1 MVSPDSDLKERAETA
16 VASVPD
22 PELPFL
28 TVAELGIVREVAIR
42 DGRVEVAITPTYT
55 GCPATAVIAADIAA
69 ALAGAGIPDARVRT
83 VLAPAWT
90 TDWLSESARG
100 KLAAAG
106 IAPPDPAAR
115 GRALFDAAPIA
126 CPRCGS
132 QTTERLSPFGSTPCK
147 ALHRC
152 RACREPFEA
161 FKCL

>member
-1 MVSPDSDLKERAETA
+1 VVSTEEDLRSRAERA

-28 TVAELGIVREVAIR
+28 TIAELGIVREVAVR
-42 DGRVEVAITPTYT
+42 DGRVEVAITPTYM
-55 GCPATAVIAADIAA
+55 GCPATAAITADVGA
-69 ALAGAGIPDARVRT
+69 ALAKAGIPDARVRT

-90 TDWLSESARG
+90 TDWLSASTRD

-106 IAPPDPAAR
+106 IAPPGPAR
-115 GRALFDAAPIA
+115 GGALFDAAPLA

-132 QTTERLSPFGSTPCK
+132 ERTERLSPFGSTPCK

-152 RACREPFEA
+152 LACREPFEA

>member
-1 MVSPDSDLKERAETA
+1 MSPDEDLRKRAEAA
-16 VASVPD
+16 VAAVPD

-28 TVAELGIVREVAIR
+28 SVAELGIVREVAVR

-55 GCPATAVIAADIAA
+55 GCPATAVIAADVGA
-69 ALAGAGIPDARVRT
+69 ALRKAGIADARVRT

-90 TDWLSESARG
+90 TDWLSEGARA
-100 KLAAAG
+100 KLADAG
-106 IAPPDPAAR
+106 IAPPGPAAR
-115 GRALFDAAPIA
+115 GHALFDAAPIA

-132 QTTERLSPFGSTPCK
+132 EATERLSPFGSTPCK

-152 RACREPFEA
+152 RACGEPFEA

>member
-1 MVSPDSDLKERAETA
+1 MVSADQDLRSRAEAA

-28 TVAELGIVREVAIR
+28 TIAELGIVREIAVR

-55 GCPATAVIAADIAA
+55 GCPATAVIAADVGA
-69 ALAGAGIPDARVRT
+69 ALRQAGIADARVRT

-90 TDWLSESARG
+90 TDWLSGSARA

-106 IAPPDPAAR
+106 IAPPRPVAR
-115 GRALFDAAPIA
+115 SRALFDAAPIA
-126 CPRCGS
+126 CPHCGS
-132 QTTERLSPFGSTPCK
+132 EATERLSAFGSTPCK

-152 RACREPFEA
+152 RACGEPFEA